1 LTPQREGVF
10 DGKCAELCGEY
21 HSEMLFRVEVVS
33 EAEFEQRMSELEDG
47 QIGEEYDRN
56 PYAESAE

>member
-1 LTPQREGVF
+1 
-10 DGKCAELCGEY
+10 
-21 HSEMLFRVEVVS
+21 MLFRVEVVS